1 VADAMKFLDELGFS
15 ICCTATELQMALPLH
30 RVFIT
35 LKVLGSLAA
44 KALLH
49 LDDKVRKAALD

>member
-1 VADAMKFLDELGFS
+1 MKFLDELGFS

-35 LKVLGSLAA
+35 LKVLGSLGA